1 MSFFPCL
8 PLLLLA
14 LCYFMTLS
22 ARASTF
28 GGVVRPIC
36 LAHDV
41 LFMLFIRD
49 RQRAKT
55 RNYQEHEQCH
65 DQVTSQSDNSREFAE
80 DFKSQEI
87 QQRVEPSE
95 G

>member
-1 MSFFPCL
+1 M
-8 PLLLLA
+8 
-14 LCYFMTLS
+14 
-22 ARASTF
+22 
-28 GGVVRPIC
+28 
-36 LAHDV
+36 
-41 LFMLFIRD
+41 MLFIRD

-65 DQVTSQSDNSREFAE
+65 DQVTSQSDKSREFAE

-87 QQRVEPSE
+87 QQRVEPCE